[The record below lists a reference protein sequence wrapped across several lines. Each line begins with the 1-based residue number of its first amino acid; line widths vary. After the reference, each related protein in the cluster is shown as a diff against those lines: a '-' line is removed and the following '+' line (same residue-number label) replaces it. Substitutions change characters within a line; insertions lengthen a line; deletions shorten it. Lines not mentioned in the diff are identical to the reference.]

1 MILNIATTMEKI
13 RVLLADDHP
22 AFREGLSRL
31 LSEQD
36 DLVIVGEAADGEEA
50 VKLANEL
57 KPDVAVLDVAM
68 PKLSGIEAT
77 KQIKAACPDTAILI
91 VSAYENEPYVI
102 NAIEAGAAGYLLKSA
117 RVRELGAAIRAVYNG
132 EMVFDS
138 SAARRVFNRVVPSKS
153 PANSGESSRQ
163 LNQRELDVLKLAAKG
178 MSNKEIA
185 QELTVSVRT
194 VQTHLVNIFT
204 KLNVNSRTEAVLD
217 ALREGLFTLDDL
229 V

>member
-1 MILNIATTMEKI
+1 MERI
-13 RVLLADDHP
+13 RILLADDHP

-31 LSEQD
+31 LGEQE
-36 DLVIVGEAADGEEA
+36 DLDIVGEAGDGEEA
-50 VKLANEL
+50 VKLASEL
-57 KPDVAVLDVAM
+57 RPDVAVLDISM
-68 PKLSGIEAT
+68 PKLSGIDAT
-77 KQIKAACPDTAILI
+77 RQIKAACPDTAILI

-102 NAIEAGAAGYLLKSA
+102 NAIEAGASGYLLKSA
-117 RVRELGAAIRAVYNG
+117 RVRELSAAIRALYDG

-138 SAARRVFNRVVPSKS
+138 SAARRVFNRVAPSKA
-153 PANSGESSRQ
+153 PASASESSRQ
-163 LNQRELDVLKLAAKG
+163 LNQRELEVLKLAAKG

-229 V
+229 L